1 MQPKQMTE
9 IQSWLQDAKGISAEL
24 EGHRLTYHVS
34 GNNDFSCRLMLLQG
48 GRTLS
53 WYGYTL
59 IPVDELNESLHRAQ
73 LDTLLLHLN
82 DELFLGRWAV
92 GESGM
97 LLFDVSLPVD
107 EHVPSEALLSQ
118 VFDVLYES
126 FDNLVSMIKF
136 FLKTGRRVDVS
147 HRREGVQPSAMACL
161 AEQPDLYPLMLEL
174 KLLPV
179 EFNAVLRKVMP
190 LPPLDVA
197 ATSSSDQAFGGE
209 VAASVH

>member
-1 MQPKQMTE
+1 MQTKQMTE
-9 IQSWLQDAKGISAEL
+9 IQSWLQNAKGISAEL

-34 GNNDFSCRLMLLQG
+34 GRNDFSCRLMLLQA

-59 IPVDELNESLHRAQ
+59 VPVEVLNESPHRAQ
-73 LDTLLLHLN
+73 LDSLLLHLN

-147 HRREGVQPSAMACL
+147 HRREGVQPSAMTCL
-161 AEQPDLYPLMLEL
+161 TEQPDLYPLLLEL

-179 EFNAVLRKVMP
+179 EFDSVLRKVMP
-190 LPPLDVA
+190 LPLLEHADETKGATCQKQVA
-197 ATSSSDQAFGGE
+197 PTAF
-209 VAASVH
+209 H